1 MIDVLRIA
9 NKITLIHINTMTTYR
24 IPEEAERMGW
34 RRVKE
39 KAVEPELM
47 PAQIILSEFDGKYYY
62 NLTELEARIFETMRV
77 FEFLSIAVDGR
88 ISPTER
94 GRGII
99 DGSIKTN
106 ANVPDYFKEYLAKPR
121 DGSECGTAG
130 SQT

>member
-1 MIDVLRIA
+1 M
-9 NKITLIHINTMTTYR
+9 IHINTMTTYR

-47 PAQIILSEFDGKYYY
+47 PAQIILSEFDGRNYQD
-62 NLTELEARIFETMRV
+62 LTDKEARIFETMRM
-77 FEFLSIAVDGR
+77 LACLDMDIQGK
-88 ISPTER
+88 ISATER

-106 ANVPDYFKEYLAKPR
+106 ADVPDYFKEYLAKPR
-121 DGSECGTAG
+121 DGSKCDTAG